1 MPNAKYV
8 PPIFHFLGLIA
19 ALYAAVIALSHEFPP
34 NWGWAF
40 APFGIAVLGITIIG
54 VVTSLPRG
62 MPSKEAVPILRTGIK
77 MGAIMKL
84 FFVLASFIGG
94 AYVYWFAPV
103 EGPPGVVLPPGLGWE
118 GAGGLWVGVSLALAL
133 SIIGDIVAH
142 KGLGMMLKH
151 GGGE

>member
-1 MPNAKYV
+1 
-8 PPIFHFLGLIA
+8 
-19 ALYAAVIALSHEFPP
+19 
-34 NWGWAF
+34 
-40 APFGIAVLGITIIG
+40 
-54 VVTSLPRG
+54 
-62 MPSKEAVPILRTGIK
+62 
-77 MGAIMKL
+77 MKL

-103 EGPPGVVLPPGLGWE
+103 EGPPGVVLPPGLGLE
-118 GAGGLWVGVSLALAL
+118 GAGGLWIGVSLALAL

>member
-1 MPNAKYV
+1 MSNAKYV
-8 PPIFHFLGLIA
+8 PPIFHFIGLIA
-19 ALYAAVIALSHEFPP
+19 ALYAAAIALSREFPP

-40 APFGIAVLGITIIG
+40 APFSIAVLGITIIG

-62 MPSKEAVPILRTGIK
+62 MPSKEAIPILKTGIK
-77 MGAIMKL
+77 IGAIMKL
-84 FFVLASFIGG
+84 FFVLAALIGG
-94 AYVYWFAPV
+94 WYVYYIHTLF
-103 EGPPGVVLPPGLGWE
+103 PGAPPGLGWD